1 MLGLTV
7 LRGRVGGGKAPDA
20 PGRPDERGFGTGVD
34 DAKTAEAPPYRQG
47 FGAYVRRSVERAQRI
62 ARLTADSTALS
73 DAVTVLW
80 SMPTP
85 HSVLSPTWH
94 SM

>member
-47 FGAYVRRSVERAQRI
+47 FGVYAGLSIGAQRI
-62 ARLTADSTALS
+62 ARFTADSTALS